1 MVDLLSIFKN
11 TFRFYIVFDIKVDKP
26 TMPEFNQ
33 LFYLFEITTTYH
45 FNLVRRCKNNFL
57 NQELFKDN
65 NDSSFPDLSGASI
78 FVLRSFP
85 IVPAIVKRICGLE
98 DSVVEQPHDA
108 DLLLDVVVVRRSHQH
123 LPHDHAA
130 LRRGEEVA
138 GDFIDEPVCWVK
150 QFRVL
155 VKI

>member
-1 MVDLLSIFKN
+1 M
-11 TFRFYIVFDIKVDKP
+11 
-26 TMPEFNQ
+26 
-33 LFYLFEITTTYH
+33 
-45 FNLVRRCKNNFL
+45 NFL
-57 NQELFKDN
+57 KDN
-65 NDSSFPDLSGASI
+65 NDSSFPDLSGASV

-138 GDFIDEPVCWVK
+138 RDFIDEPVG
-150 QFRVL
+150 
-155 VKI
+155 

>member
-1 MVDLLSIFKN
+1 MTHHFDL
-11 TFRFYIVFDIKVDKP
+11 V
-26 TMPEFNQ
+26 M
-33 LFYLFEITTTYH
+33 
-45 FNLVRRCKNNFL
+45 RCKNNFL
-57 NQELFKDN
+57 NQELFKDI
-65 NDSSFPDLSGASI
+65 FPNLSGASV

-85 IVPAIVKRICGLE
+85 IVPTIVKRICGLE

-138 GDFIDEPVCWVK
+138 GDFIDEPVCWVR
-150 QFRVL
+150 QFTVS
-155 VKI
+155 VKIKI